1 MYNWMELN
9 KILIIIELI
18 IIDSYLLYIIFKNN
32 ITHFETLFIY
42 IIFFS
47 HLLLFTGLV
56 TNDVE
61 LTDLMHLLYVLAL
74 FIGTIILSNK
84 NILMLLILMIIINV
98 LYWSVLGE
106 CPLGKVQTNYLIKYQ
121 SFLSPFIESLIFL
134 LLTILIFKY
143 IVKLYS

>member
-1 MYNWMELN
+1 MYNNMEIN
-9 KILIIIELI
+9 KILMIIELI
-18 IIDSYLLYIIFKNN
+18 VIDSYLLYILFKNN
-32 ITHFETLFIY
+32 TTHFETLFIY
-42 IIFFS
+42 IMFFS

-84 NILMLLILMIIINV
+84 NILMLLILIVIINI
-98 LYWSVLGE
+98 LYWLVLGE
-106 CPLGKVQTNYLIKYQ
+106 CPLGKVQTHYLIKYQ

-134 LLTILIFKY
+134 LLSILIFKY

>member
-74 FIGTIILSNK
+74 FIGTIIL
-84 NILMLLILMIIINV
+84 
-98 LYWSVLGE
+98 
-106 CPLGKVQTNYLIKYQ
+106 
-121 SFLSPFIESLIFL
+121 
-134 LLTILIFKY
+134 
-143 IVKLYS
+143 